1 MLLARSTARL
11 LLNGRRQMELTARFL
26 FSPLA
31 KLGNGEALMGKGG
44 AFRRTRAKPL
54 VAAKPLLLGRRK
66 RAERGEG
73 PAGAKPPG
81 GVLISQN
88 KLNY

>member
-11 LLNGRRQMELTARFL
+11 LLNGRRQTELIARFL
-26 FSPLA
+26 CSPLA

-54 VAAKPLLLGRRK
+54 VAAQPLLFGAPETSEARGRAGGGK
-66 RAERGEG
+66 APWRGSYF
-73 PAGAKPPG
+73 PKF
-81 GVLISQN
+81 
-88 KLNY
+88 